1 MARLTSI
8 CGVLALALA
17 SLGLY
22 GVTAYGVSQRTREI
36 GVRMAL
42 GADRRRI
49 IRTCVRRPLAQTCAG
64 LAIGMLASILV
75 GRTLNAQLYGV
86 GGLDPTV
93 FGTAILGA
101 ERDRRGGAAG
111 APRRVGQSRG
121 GASRRMKIHQPM
133 RRVAA
138 IFHTCLRKR
147 SNRFVVMRWTR
158 GSGPGGV
165 LPWDVGRM

>member
-1 MARLTSI
+1 MTLQVSGNFRLERLMARLTSI
-8 CGVLALALA
+8 YGVLALALA

-22 GVTAYGVSQRTREI
+22 GVTAYGVSQATPEI

-93 FGTAILGA
+93 FGTAILA
-101 ERDRRGGAAG
+101 LALSAIAAAALPARRAAS
-111 APRRVGQSRG
+111 ANPAAALRG
-121 GASRRMKIHQPM
+121 E
-133 RRVAA
+133 
-138 IFHTCLRKR
+138 
-147 SNRFVVMRWTR
+147 
-158 GSGPGGV
+158 
-165 LPWDVGRM
+165 